1 MFVQLKNKLL
11 YALTWKKYP
20 HHHNYQT
27 KKSPDYDKIKIFYNN
42 FASFCIPT
50 LLCASMHTH
59 VGINGVY
66 PTWICANCKP
76 FHIHTHTTY
85 TYIITGVLAYLPVY
99 IKLNSIRL
107 NCIHVKV
114 CTQVSHSN
122 NSRGKNKVQN

>member
-1 MFVQLKNKLL
+1 MHLHEKSILIIII
-11 YALTWKKYP
+11 
-20 HHHNYQT
+20 T
-27 KKSPDYDKIKIFYNN
+27 KPRSHLIMIRLQFFYNN

-66 PTWICANCKP
+66 PTWVCANCKP

-99 IKLNSIRL
+99 IQLNSIRL

-122 NSRGKNKVQN
+122 NSRGKTKYKTNQTRVVHYE